1 MLICTVTKWKSS
13 LLRQGMITSKLC
25 IPWSVLHG
33 TWQIWYIQNN
43 NWFCKYFHFA
53 ELLVC
58 FLLQEEH
65 PLLLDG
71 ESQGE
76 LTERAK
82 ALNSKPLQ
90 LLTPQ
95 TSTNDSQSKSLPS
108 PDSQLQVKTE
118 SQSEFKIPL
127 DSQSQSQFD
136 SQLTNASQTESQS
149 QIYADS
155 SSSIISV
162 VK

>member
-1 MLICTVTKWKSS
+1 MSHKKDGFKIFDSCGCFSYKTRFLIC
-13 LLRQGMITSKLC
+13 
-25 IPWSVLHG
+25 
-33 TWQIWYIQNN
+33 
-43 NWFCKYFHFA
+43 
-53 ELLVC
+53 C

-76 LTERAK
+76 LTEHAK

-95 TSTNDSQSKSLPS
+95 TSTNDSQSQSLSS
-108 PDSQLQVKTE
+108 PDSQSLVKTE

-136 SQLTNASQTESQS
+136 SQLTNDSQAGSQS
-149 QIYADS
+149 QIDADS

>member
-1 MLICTVTKWKSS
+1 MSIPTDDVRMYICC
-13 LLRQGMITSKLC
+13 IFKLYH
-25 IPWSVLHG
+25 S
-33 TWQIWYIQNN
+33 
-43 NWFCKYFHFA
+43 
-53 ELLVC
+53 
-58 FLLQEEH
+58 QEEH

-76 LTERAK
+76 LTEHAK

-95 TSTNDSQSKSLPS
+95 TSTNDSQSQSPPS
-108 PDSQLQVKTE
+108 PDSQSQVKTE
-118 SQSEFKIPL
+118 SQSEIKIPL

-136 SQLTNASQTESQS
+136 SQADSQS
-149 QIYADS
+149 LMVADS